1 LINKEVPYV
10 NAFACFKDPK
20 TIVFSSEKSEIEK
33 FLADNQYT
41 SESLG
46 EITSEYSVIA
56 TGGRPSFLEDS
67 QCLNMKKYALSSDDL
82 FSLKKPPGKT
92 LVVGG
97 GYIALE
103 CAGFLNTIGYDTSIM
118 TRGPYLRSKTNQKF
132 IFK

>member
-1 LINKEVPYV
+1 
-10 NAFACFKDPK
+10 
-20 TIVFSSEKSEIEK
+20 
-33 FLADNQYT
+33 
-41 SESLG
+41 
-46 EITSEYSVIA
+46 
-56 TGGRPSFLEDS
+56 
-67 QCLNMKKYALSSDDL
+67 MKKYALSSDDL